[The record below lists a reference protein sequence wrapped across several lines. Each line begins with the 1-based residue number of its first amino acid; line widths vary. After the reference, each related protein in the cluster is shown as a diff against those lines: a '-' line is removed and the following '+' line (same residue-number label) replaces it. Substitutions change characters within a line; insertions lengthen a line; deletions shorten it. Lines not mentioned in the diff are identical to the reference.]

1 MEHMSAGGG
10 PSPGQ
15 FMGVPIP
22 ETGPPRPIQDRERDE
37 PGQLSVQS
45 LIDAIIKHE
54 NNRTNDATAFS
65 IPETGPPRPIQDRER
80 DAYYPQ
86 AHGGPAPED
95 TPGKH
100 SAQSLIDAIVKHE
113 INRNNPEITFPGS
126 STRQF
131 MQATISDRERDAIM
145 KRERNRER
153 ELKRKLERR
162 EQDRERRAV
171 AEERERDS
179 RRMERMFAGGV
190 VNAPGVGGGGGPS
203 PGQFMRASVPETGP
217 PRSIPDRERD
227 AYYRQAHGGPAP
239 EDTPGQL
246 SAQSLIDAIM
256 KHEIARNNPAITV
269 HVPPRGSGPSPRQFM
284 RASIPERG
292 PLRSIQDR
300 EREAI
305 LQISGSQLIFGSP
318 RGYARTTERPE
329 SHRRHHLVLDQIH
342 QRRNRWSGT
351 RVSAA
356 DLRPRG
362 SGSGDGAGTR
372 SSPANVLHQM

>member
-1 MEHMSAGGG
+1 MPIVIWPDVNNFVEFVVFFVFFCSLAHNNLFCNVFVKLPFNLKFAEERERNSRRMEHMSAGGG

-65 IPETGPPRPIQDRER
+65 IPETGPPRPIQ
-80 DAYYPQ
+80 
-86 AHGGPAPED
+86 
-95 TPGKH
+95 
-100 SAQSLIDAIVKHE
+100 
-113 INRNNPEITFPGS
+113 
-126 STRQF
+126 
-131 MQATISDRERDAIM
+131 DRERDAIM